1 MEETQKQVVVGYYMS
16 PDGQIIPLMAD
27 AKYYP
32 NGVPESPLLM
42 PRTGQAVLS
51 GASLSAGTPKTAA
64 GKPQVPPSIPQ
75 VPPSIPQTYS
85 GASTVKSVRPSPPS
99 KTKKQN
105 KNLEN
110 VVGRNLMGILASI
123 LIFIGMIL
131 FSTVAYEAFGTAA
144 RVFFVYAVS
153 GVLLAIGL
161 IGMRKNRNAFYLS
174 LAGCG
179 VGAVYISLF
188 LTYGYFELINGFAL
202 YILLAIW
209 SVIVFFLGGK
219 ASLLFKTIGQS
230 GVLISAIYG
239 TVMQFMEMRSPAA
252 LSFTLV
258 LMFYYIVVT
267 VFYLLMDHTDGYKA
281 NLPALIMDFIGAV
294 TLAVAAVN
302 IRGEIQLPVQIA
314 LTGIILAYTLF
325 LLFIYRQ
332 RIMRKIMTENSSL
345 LWVLVVFA
353 QAVFAALTIYVLIS
367 KGGQDSKWI
376 RGCIAMVQYAA
387 LWWLTEFKTRRDD
400 GRIAS
405 LMVIYLFLVIYSGSF
420 GILSEILGIGIFAL
434 LFLTMG
440 FFKKDKL
447 YFAFGCVS
455 SFIYIL
461 FYGKYPGIY
470 SLFSVLFILLILFFQ
485 LYSDRIYHL
494 EFKLVS
500 YAMMQI
506 FLLRLVGILAEH
518 TVLSRA
524 IWINIVYLVSVLLCI
539 VATHSPFSNDWF
551 GNGQK
556 EKNTQ
561 IALGTLNIL
570 LILWGCDAMGLM
582 NGEVFH
588 VLTLLVFLAA
598 CCQNIMP
605 MVRHYGKS
613 LGAGFYTGF
622 KLTVFLQSALYSYE
636 TESYVVTL
644 ACLFMA
650 LVFIT
655 FGFLKNYKPIRLY
668 GLLLSLYSIFK
679 LVLVDVTY
687 NSTLSK
693 SLTIMGC
700 GVMAFLISFVYNKI
714 SKKFEEVEAGTQETV
729 AVETK
734 TMEAAE
740 AKPTETVETEPAE
753 IETTKTEAVEMEA
766 ADALKTEA
774 TETEPTEMETAKI
787 ETAEKEA
794 VEIEIAETAETET
807 AETEI
812 AEKEAA
818 KTETVE
824 TETVETEKQERQI

>member
-1 MEETQKQVVVGYYMS
+1 MEEAEKQVVVGYYMS
-16 PDGQIIPLMAD
+16 PDGQMIPLMAD

-32 NGVPESPLLM
+32 NGVPESPLLT
-42 PRTGQAVLS
+42 PQTRQAVLS
-51 GASLSAGTPKTAA
+51 GASLSAGTPKAAA
-64 GKPQVPPSIPQ
+64 GKPQM
-75 VPPSIPQTYS
+75 PPSIPQTYS
-85 GASTVKSVRPSPPS
+85 GASSVKSVHPSPLS
-99 KTKKQN
+99 KAKKQN
-105 KNLEN
+105 KSLEN

-131 FSTVAYEAFGTAA
+131 FSTVAYEAFGKIA

-153 GVLLAIGL
+153 GVLLTIGL

-345 LWVLVVFA
+345 LWVFVVFA

-367 KGGQDSKWI
+367 KGGQDGKWI

-387 LWWLTEFKTRRDD
+387 LWALTEFKTRRDG

-405 LMVIYLFLVIYSGSF
+405 LIVIYLFFVIYSDSF
-420 GILSEILGIGIFAL
+420 GVLSEVLGIGIFAL
-434 LFLTMG
+434 VFLTMG

-447 YFAFGCVS
+447 YFTFGCVS

-461 FYGKYPGIY
+461 YYGKYPGVY

-494 EFKLVS
+494 SFKLIS

-506 FLLRLVGILAEH
+506 FLLRLVGVLAEH
-518 TVLSRA
+518 TVLSKA
-524 IWINIVYLVSVLLCI
+524 IWINIVYLVSVFLCI
-539 VATHSPFSNDWF
+539 VATHSPFCNDWF

-561 IALGTLNIL
+561 IALGILNIL
-570 LILWGCDAMGLM
+570 LILWGCNVMGLK

-714 SKKFEEVEAGTQETV
+714 SRKFEEAEAGTQETV
-729 AVETK
+729 AVETI
-734 TMEAAE
+734 TMEAVE
-740 AKPTETVETEPAE
+740 AKPTETV
-753 IETTKTEAVEMEA
+753 
-766 ADALKTEA
+766 
-774 TETEPTEMETAKI
+774 ETEPTEMETAKI
-787 ETAEKEA
+787 ETAETET
-794 VEIEIAETAETET
+794 VEIETAETERAEMEAEKTERAETETVEIET
-807 AETEI
+807 AETVT
-812 AEKEAA
+812 AEMEAE

-824 TETVETEKQERQI
+824 TETAETEKQERQI

>member
-1 MEETQKQVVVGYYMS
+1 MEEAEKQVVVGYYMS
-16 PDGQIIPLMAD
+16 PDGQVIPLMAD

-32 NGVPESPLLM
+32 NGVPESPLLT
-42 PRTGQAVLS
+42 PQTGKAFPS
-51 GASLSAGTPKTAA
+51 EASLSAATPKAAA
-64 GKPQVPPSIPQ
+64 GKSQMPPG
-75 VPPSIPQTYS
+75 IPQTYS
-85 GASTVKSVRPSPPS
+85 GASTVKSVHPSPPS
-99 KTKKQN
+99 KVKKQN
-105 KNLEN
+105 KSLEN

-131 FSTVAYEAFGTAA
+131 FATVAYEAFGKTA
-144 RVFFVYAVS
+144 RVFFVYAIS
-153 GVLLAIGL
+153 GVLLTIGL

-188 LTYGYFELINGFAL
+188 LTYGYFELISGFTL

-219 ASLLFKTIGQS
+219 GSLLFKTIGQS
-230 GVLISAIYG
+230 GVLISAFYG
-239 TVMQFMEMRSPAA
+239 TVMQLMEMRSPAA

-294 TLAVAAVN
+294 TLVVAAGN
-302 IRGEIQLPVQIA
+302 IRGEIQLPMQIV
-314 LTGIILAYTLF
+314 LTGIILVYTLF

-332 RIMRKIMTENSSL
+332 RIMGKIMTENSSM

-376 RGCIAMVQYAA
+376 RGCIAMVQYTA
-387 LWWLTEFKTRRDD
+387 LWVLAEFKTRKDN
-400 GRIAS
+400 GRLAS
-405 LMVIYLFLVIYSGSF
+405 LIVIYLFFVIYSGSF
-420 GILSEILGIGIFAL
+420 GVLSEVLGIGSFAL

-440 FFKKDKL
+440 FFKKDEL
-447 YFAFGCVS
+447 YFSLGCAS
-455 SFIYIL
+455 SLIYIL
-461 FYGKYPGIY
+461 FYGKYPAVY
-470 SLFSVLFILLILFFQ
+470 SLFSILFILLILFFQ
-485 LYSDRIYHL
+485 LYSERIYHL
-494 EFKLVS
+494 AFKLIS

-506 FLLRLVGILAEH
+506 FLLRLVGFLAEH
-518 TVLSRA
+518 TVFSRA
-524 IWINIVYLVSVLLCI
+524 IWINVVYLVSVLLCI
-539 VATHSPFSNDWF
+539 VATQSPFCNDWF

-561 IALGTLNIL
+561 TALGVLNII
-570 LILWGCDAMGLM
+570 LILWGCNVMGLK

-588 VLTLLVFLAA
+588 VLTLLIFLAA

-613 LGAGFYTGF
+613 LGVGFYIGF
-622 KLTVFLQSALYSYE
+622 KLTVFLQVAIYSYQI
-636 TESYVVTL
+636 ESYVVTL

-650 LVFIT
+650 LAFIT
-655 FGFLKNYKPIRLY
+655 FGFVRNYKPIRLY

-714 SKKFEEVEAGTQETV
+714 SRKFEEAEAGTPKSET
-729 AVETK
+729 A
-734 TMEAAE
+734 
-740 AKPTETVETEPAE
+740 
-753 IETTKTEAVEMEA
+753 EAVEA
-766 ADALKTEA
+766 
-774 TETEPTEMETAKI
+774 ETT
-787 ETAEKEA
+787 
-794 VEIEIAETAETET
+794 EIEIAEMEAT
-807 AETEI
+807 
-812 AEKEAA
+812 EAA
-818 KTETVE
+818 KTETVKMAKTETMEMTETLKAENAETTEVETEVME
-824 TETVETEKQERQI
+824 TETETEVVETAGTETEAQGQQGNE